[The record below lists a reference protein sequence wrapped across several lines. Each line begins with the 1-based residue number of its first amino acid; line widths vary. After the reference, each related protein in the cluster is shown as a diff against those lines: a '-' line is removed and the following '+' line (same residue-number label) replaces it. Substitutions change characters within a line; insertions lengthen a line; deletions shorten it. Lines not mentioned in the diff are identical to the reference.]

1 MTFANPSWLLLL
13 IPLPLLVITAGIT
26 WQRRGER
33 WHKMVADRHRARL
46 SRQRPVWIYFT
57 SLAFGLF
64 GLAGLI
70 VAYSQPESGEEWIE
84 TKNEGRNI
92 LLCVDI
98 SRSMLTKDISPNR
111 LLAARAAALDIVEQF
126 PQDRIGLLVFSGE
139 TQVQVPLT
147 IDHTFIQ
154 QSLAQLNPIDLPIG
168 GSNLGEAILT
178 GTRVLVDTGQRSNI
192 LVIFSDGEE
201 FSSGL
206 EEAAKTAFDSGVF
219 VYALGFGTKAGDFI
233 PGDTPGQPFFFDR
246 NNNRVQS
253 RLNEESL
260 SMIAKISDGFYSRG
274 IGPTFLRKLDNA
286 IQEMDRFEEEGK
298 HQRVAKP
305 AYQWFLFAGI
315 LFLMA
320 SLALRCFPL
329 RAATAVALVFLFLP
343 TPPAEANPLADGRSA
358 LRQGDAM
365 RAHSLFTEAAEQT
378 SGDRASRIHLAAG
391 SAAFQAQGWSSA
403 ADSFS
408 QALVTTDADVKQQ
421 AHYSL
426 ATSLFY
432 LGNKQSKEAK
442 IKAWQGSIEQ
452 YEQALEI
459 TPNDE
464 KSEKNLRLVR
474 KYLRELQPEE
484 EKKEDQQQESS
495 DDQEKEHE
503 EQPDDKEES
512 KDQEGDNPDNKEESQ
527 NQDEN
532 QSGDKEEKEG
542 PSKDEG
548 ENKQEPRSQEENKE
562 NKQDPKNSEGNSGDE
577 NDPQEDQE
585 NSNNSEEK
593 NKQGYE
599 DPENKEKSE
608 KKSSTAGE
616 AGSVLPPPDGESRE
630 ERARRL
636 LRQHADFGG
645 KPPKYRRR
653 NFRRPEKDW

>member
-1 MTFANPSWLLLL
+1 MTFANPTWLLLL

-33 WHKMVADRHRARL
+33 WHKMVADRHRSRL
-46 SRQRPVWIYFT
+46 SHHRPVWIYFT

-70 VAYSQPESGEEWIE
+70 VAYAQPESGEEWIE

-206 EEAAKTAFDSGVF
+206 EEAAKIAVDSGVF

-233 PGDTPGQPFFFDR
+233 PGDTPEQPFFFDR

-260 SMIAKISDGFYSRG
+260 TMIAKISDGFYSRG

-305 AYQWFLFAGI
+305 AYQWFLFGGI

-329 RAATAVALVFLFLP
+329 RSATAAVLAFLFLP
-343 TPPAEANPLADGRSA
+343 TPPAQANPLADGRSA

-378 SGDRASRIHLAAG
+378 SGDHASRIHLAAG

-408 QALVTTDADVKQQ
+408 QALVTTDADLKQQ

-442 IKAWQGSIEQ
+442 IKAWQGSIEH

-459 TPNDE
+459 TPDDE
-464 KSEKNLRLVR
+464 KSEKNLKLVR

-484 EKKEDQQQESS
+484 EQKEDQQQESS
-495 DDQEKEHE
+495 DDREKEDE

-512 KDQEGDNPDNKEESQ
+512 EGQEGDNPDDKEESG

-532 QSGDKEEKEG
+532 QSENKEEREG
-542 PSKDEG
+542 PSKG
-548 ENKQEPRSQEENKE
+548 EEENE
-562 NKQDPKNSEGNSGDE
+562 QERRNQEDKQDPKDSEGKSGDE
-577 NDPQEDQE
+577 NYPQKDQE

-593 NKQGYE
+593 NKQGSQ
-599 DPENKEKSE
+599 DPEDKEKSDKE
-608 KKSSTAGE
+608 SSTANE
-616 AGSVLPPPDGESRE
+616 AESDLPPPDGESRE

-636 LRQHADFGG
+636 LRQHSDFGG
-645 KPPKYRRR
+645 KPPKYRRSP
-653 NFRRPEKDW
+653 FRRPEKDW

>member
-1 MTFANPSWLLLL
+1 MTFANPTWLLLL
-13 IPLPLLVITAGIT
+13 IPLPLLVIAAGIT

-33 WHKMVADRHRARL
+33 WHEMVADRHRTRL
-46 SRQRPVWIYFT
+46 SHQRPVWIYFT

-70 VAYSQPESGEEWIE
+70 VAYAQPESGEEWIE

-98 SRSMLTKDISPNR
+98 SRSMLTKDVSPNR

-206 EEAAKTAFDSGVF
+206 EEAAKTAVDSGVF

-233 PGDTPGQPFFFDR
+233 PGDIPEQPFFFDR

-260 SMIAKISDGFYSRG
+260 TMIAKISDGFYSRG

-305 AYQWFLFAGI
+305 AYQWFLFTGI
-315 LFLMA
+315 VFLMA

-329 RAATAVALVFLFLP
+329 RSATAAALAFLFIP
-343 TPPAEANPLADGRSA
+343 TPSAQANPLADGRSA

-408 QALVTTDADVKQQ
+408 QALVSNDADVKQQ
-421 AHYSL
+421 AHYAL

-452 YEQALEI
+452 YEQALQI
-459 TPNDE
+459 TPDDK
-464 KSEKNLRLVR
+464 KSEKNLELVR
-474 KYLRELQPEE
+474 KYLRELQSEE
-484 EKKEDQQQESS
+484 EQKEDQKQESS
-495 DDQEKEHE
+495 DDQEKENE

-512 KDQEGDNPDNKEESQ
+512 EDQEGDNPDDKEDSE

-532 QSGDKEEKEG
+532 QSEDKEEREDQ
-542 PSKDEG
+542 SKGEG
-548 ENKQEPRSQEENKE
+548 ENEQEPRNQEEKKE
-562 NKQDPKNSEGNSGDE
+562 DE
-577 NDPQEDQE
+577 
-585 NSNNSEEK
+585 
-593 NKQGYE
+593 QGSE
-599 DPENKEKSE
+599 DPENKEKSDKE
-608 KKSSTAGE
+608 SSTASE
-616 AGSVLPPPDGESRE
+616 AESDLPPPDGESRE

-653 NFRRPEKDW
+653 PFRRPEKDW